1 MDDMIKVALRF
12 PKARI
17 YINNLLL
24 EDGKNCCKALFSA
37 SLEYGIL
44 PWGTNLVLPPHM
56 KGTDCQALCAA
67 ELILEKHLEH
77 RGIKDPKRHV
87 AALHSNFSLFKQLDT
102 KMSKYNVE
110 CLRYTPILFD
120 LILQQVECA

>member
-1 MDDMIKVALRF
+1 MIKVALRF

-37 SLEYGIL
+37 SLEFGIL
-44 PWGTNLVLPPHM
+44 PWGTDLVLPPHM
-56 KGTDCQALCAA
+56 EKSGCQALSAA

-77 RGIKDPKRHV
+77 RAIEDKERHV
-87 AALHSNFSLFKQLDT
+87 SAFHTNFSLYKLWHS
-102 KMSKYNVE
+102 KMGQNNVE
-110 CLRYTPILFD
+110 CLKYTPVIFD
-120 LILQQVECA
+120 LLLQQVECA